1 MQIGSVLRH
10 KLDNSVYLIVVD
22 VNFIGQPKLYK
33 LAELHTISRSQ
44 WFSEAEIND
53 FADIVFEDLFKVVEE
68 YLKNETDIH

>member
-22 VNFIGQPKLYK
+22 VNFIGQSKLYK

-68 YLKNETDIH
+68 YLKNENDIH